1 MEQIQDLV
9 GPPGPRPLLLP
20 PHSGLRTGFTQK
32 LLKKKHVKTKAAD
45 RQDPFPQATHGL
57 ASRMFFLPF
66 QGAFAALQDV
76 TSLNCQE
83 GSCRVWRSAEL
94 ERAGSETSG
103 HPTPPNQAPLATAG
117 VSYTNLCLDCSSHSR
132 TQEDARSC
140 LVRARRGWD
149 PVGVFQF
156 LPRVPHDRQPL
167 SSTHLPRP
175 SLEATTV
182 LLRGASPCALVSII
196 AIVPAYLC
204 YSHQLLAK

>member
-1 MEQIQDLV
+1 MSK
-9 GPPGPRPLLLP
+9 R
-20 PHSGLRTGFTQK
+20 K
-32 LLKKKHVKTKAAD
+32 LLTG
-45 RQDPFPQATHGL
+45 RTPFPQATHGL

-117 VSYTNLCLDCSSHSR
+117 VSYTNLRLDCSSHSR

-149 PVGVFQF
+149 PVRC
-156 LPRVPHDRQPL
+156 LPVSPTGTTRSPPPYRPH
-167 SSTHLPRP
+167 HLPRP

-204 YSHQLLAK
+204 SSHQLLAK